1 MCSSDLIRKRKSGP
15 IYVTDY
21 GQGVHWMVKIIWDEI
36 IAGDLSTE
44 HLTEVSGVSRSIIRR
59 WRNGRNAPRIE
70 NVEAVLNA
78 LGYEL
83 NVIKKEA

>member
-1 MCSSDLIRKRKSGP
+1 MKEIKKRKSGP
-15 IYVTDY
+15 AYVHDY
-21 GQGVHWMVKIIWDEI
+21 GPGVNWMVKIIWDEI

-44 HLTEVSGVSRSIIRR
+44 HLTKVSGVSRSIIRR

-83 NVIKKEA
+83 KVIKKVEAE

>member
-1 MCSSDLIRKRKSGP
+1 MRTIRKRRSGP
-15 IYVTDY
+15 TYVHDY
-21 GQGVHWMVKIIWDEI
+21 GPGVHWMVKIIWNDI

-44 HLTEVSGVSRSIIRR
+44 HLTKVSGVSRSIIRR

-83 NVIKKEA
+83 KVIKKVEAE

>member
-1 MCSSDLIRKRKSGP
+1 MRKIRKRRSGP
-15 IYVTDY
+15 VYVTDY
-21 GQGVHWMVKIIWDEI
+21 GQGVHWMVKIIWDDI

-44 HLTEVSGVSRSIIRR
+44 HLTKVSGVSRSIIRR

-78 LGYEL
+78 LGYE
-83 NVIKKEA
+83 IKVAKMAEAE